1 MSTKPDRTGSETLAV
16 LADRL
21 GREQVFGEPV
31 ERGGATLVPVL
42 KVRRGKGPGRAAGA
56 FAIAADGKVAWYP
69 AVDVNR
75 IVWGGQ
81 LALVVIAVAVAV
93 TTAIRRPRAPR

>member
-1 MSTKPDRTGSETLAV
+1 MSTQPEETLAV

-31 ERGGATLVPVL
+31 ERESATLVPVL
-42 KVRRGKGPGRAAGA
+42 RIRSGRGRGGVTARAAGA
-56 FAIAADGKVAWYP
+56 FAIGRDGKVAWHP

-81 LALVVIAVAVAV
+81 LALVAIAVAVA
-93 TTAIRRPRAPR
+93 TATGKRRKNR